1 MKNEVTVGTILIS
14 KPFMEDNRFEKTIIL
29 IVEHNNDGT
38 IGFIMNKIT
47 PNKIESILDIL
58 PVNNINLKYGGP
70 VDDESSLFFIHRY
83 PDLIRGSQEIK
94 DGVFWGGE
102 IEDVSKGLKS
112 GEISKNEITFFL
124 GYTGWEENQLLQ
136 EINEGSW
143 IQHNIDLNQLKDN
156 MNWSN
161 LLIQINKEYEVW
173 ATAPSDFHLN

>member
-29 IVEHNNDGT
+29 IVENNNDGT
-38 IGFIMNKIT
+38 IGFIMNKSIA
-47 PNKIESILDIL
+47 NKVDSISDIF
-58 PVNNINLKYGGP
+58 PDQNINLKYGGP

-83 PDLIRGSQEIK
+83 PDLIRGSKEIK
-94 DGVFWGGE
+94 NGVFWGGE
-102 IEDVSKGLKS
+102 IEDVSKGLSS

-124 GYTGWEENQLLQ
+124 GYTGWEQSQLAD

-143 IQHNIDLNQLKDN
+143 IPHNIDLNTLQKN
-156 MNWSN
+156 INWSN